1 MDTICTALKALY
13 EALGGDPDDVAGIN
27 TVAELITEIAD
38 VAETAV
44 APELPEVDAE
54 DNGKILKVADGKW
67 ALGTD
72 AVG

>member
-1 MDTICTALKALY
+1 MDTIITALTALY
-13 EALGGDPDDVAGIN
+13 EAFGGDADDVAGIN
-27 TVAELITEIAD
+27 TIAEMINEIAT

-54 DNGKILKVADGKW
+54 DNGKILKVVEGKW